1 MFFFFSF
8 LFSHL
13 LLKPFACSVPA
24 IKPSAGTCRGG
35 DREGKR
41 TACAQ
46 PQPHHGQHQPT
57 AAPGAPAAPVG
68 LIHTQRGS
76 GPKPK
81 HLGLLARSPKAFI
94 PQCLS
99 PFTALP
105 LASPPPPGAVA
116 SVLGSLHLKG
126 TGRWGLPG
134 AAATPCGVPAPNP
147 ALNPA
152 STPAPMP
159 GRCCSEEAA
168 RVLPQGRDF
177 LAQAEKNPGLGH
189 KLCQNT
195 PGKGGRRSCP
205 REAFLPRS
213 HTWGSSG
220 AVGVGTTV
228 PGGTSVQIQL
238 PTGLVRQCPGPRL
251 CTAWPQPPGLPSLLG

>member
-1 MFFFFSF
+1 MYFRGVQKQRGNSQKTGLFGVGCLFFFFSF

-57 AAPGAPAAPVG
+57 ATPGAPAAPVG

-94 PQCLS
+94 PHCLS

-105 LASPPPPGAVA
+105 LASPPPPGAAA

-134 AAATPCGVPAPNP
+134 AAATPCGVPSPKSSPKSSLNASPN
-147 ALNPA
+147 
-152 STPAPMP
+152 
-159 GRCCSEEAA
+159 A
-168 RVLPQGRDF
+168 REVLQ
-177 LAQAEKNPGLGH
+177 
-189 KLCQNT
+189 
-195 PGKGGRRSCP
+195 
-205 REAFLPRS
+205 
-213 HTWGSSG
+213 
-220 AVGVGTTV
+220 
-228 PGGTSVQIQL
+228 
-238 PTGLVRQCPGPRL
+238 
-251 CTAWPQPPGLPSLLG
+251 